1 LIWQNWQLPPA
12 PETEINI
19 ENKEFIQLDGREEPV
34 GAIKFCR
41 LSELSCPVGKGSLFL
56 LLALLL
62 K

>member
-41 LSELSCPVGKGSLFL
+41 LSELSCPVGKE
-56 LLALLL
+56 
-62 K
+62 